1 MLNKMLPP
9 VRDGHRTLEQEG
21 GRFQART
28 LRGISFLHLFG
39 QCCNG
44 LHFLWEGLA
53 GRLACG
59 RAQIFDHAAK
69 GRLKA

>member
-1 MLNKMLPP
+1 MLPP
-9 VRDGHRTLEQEG
+9 VRDEHGEHEQE

-28 LRGISFLHLFG
+28 LRGISLLLLFG
-39 QCCNG
+39 QCGNG
-44 LHFLWEGLA
+44 LHLLWEGLA

-59 RAQIFDHAAK
+59 RAQIFAHAAK